1 MLENFTGWHVLIIL
15 VVVLIPTLVIV
26 LLVVFLVRRSQRA
39 SAQTTN
45 GEATNTGAPVTA
57 ALEDLEL
64 ARARGHISEAE
75 FETKRA
81 EILRR
86 L

>member
-1 MLENFTGWHVLIIL
+1 MLQNFTGWHVLILL
-15 VVVLIPTLVIV
+15 VVVLIPALVIV
-26 LLVVFLVRRSQRA
+26 LLVLFLVRRSQRT
-39 SAQTTN
+39 SAQTPN
-45 GEATNTGAPVTA
+45 AGAPVTA

-75 FETKRA
+75 YESKRA